1 MRLNQENIKL
11 INNLKSKPNYNPQ
24 KKKNSILHFGVGN
37 FHRAHQ
43 AFFVHEML
51 NNNEDT
57 SIIGVN
63 LRSDETRKN
72 LEEQNNYYSLYECTE
87 SDINIH
93 ILNPYKK
100 LLFGLKDK
108 KEISDLIANKETK
121 IITITVTEKGYHYNP
136 IDKTLDLNEDI
147 QNDLENKKL
156 KTLIGHL
163 SYGLI
168 ERYKKNKEEIYIL
181 SCDNLS
187 HNGDI
192 LKKVITDFVSHI
204 DKTIALWIEEQVKFP
219 CTMVDCIVPNTKKLP
234 SVIKEKFQDNSLV
247 LCEPYRDWYIEN
259 KSILLQNSLVH
270 ERIKFVDNVAFYENI
285 KLKILNASH
294 SALAYL
300 GLLLG
305 YTYVHEAI
313 DDELCYNFINKYLDK
328 EVIPTIQKED
338 KFDIPQYKQNILKRF
353 RNHFLNHK
361 LEQIG
366 MDGSLKIPIRI
377 IDTFKNRQKH
387 TEYSLTYIIIACW
400 LLFLKKD
407 NIQKY
412 NYNVLDPMAENLI
425 HIVNGEYNFV
435 EKIIELQSI
444 FNISEEDKI
453 ELKNKIK
460 YQINKI
466 ENLSLKNFLFEINQY

>member
-1 MRLNQENIKL
+1 MRLNQENIQL
-11 INNLKSKPNYNPQ
+11 IKNLKSKPDYDPQ
-24 KKKNSILHFGVGN
+24 ESKNSILHFGVGN

-51 NNNEDT
+51 NNNKDI
-57 SIIGVN
+57 SIIGIN
-63 LRSDETRKN
+63 IRSNKTKKT
-72 LEEQNNYYSLYECTE
+72 LGEQNNHYSLYECSE
-87 SDINIH
+87 NEINIH

-100 LLFGLKDK
+100 LLFGLEEK
-108 KEISDLIANKETK
+108 KVICDLIANEETK

-168 ERYKKNKEEIYIL
+168 ERYKKNKEDIYIL

-192 LKKVITDFVSHI
+192 LKKVVTDFVSLI
-204 DKTIALWIEEQVKFP
+204 NKNIALWIKERVKFP
-219 CTMVDCIVPNTKKLP
+219 CTMVDCIVPNTKTLP

-247 LCEPYRDWYIEN
+247 LCEAYRDWYIEN
-259 KSILLQNSLVH
+259 KSNLLQHFLVH
-270 ERIKFVDNVAFYENI
+270 ERIKFVDNVQFYENI

-305 YTYVHEAI
+305 HTYVHEAI
-313 DDELCYNFINKYLDK
+313 DDELCYNFINKYLNK
-328 EVIPTIQKED
+328 EVIPNIQKED
-338 KFDIPQYKQNILKRF
+338 NFDIPQYKKAILKRF
-353 RNHFLNHK
+353 RNRFLNHK

-377 IDTFKNRQKH
+377 IDTFKKRQKN
-387 TEYSLTYIIIACW
+387 TEYVFSYIIIACW
-400 LLFLKKD
+400 ILFLKKN
-407 NIQKY
+407 NIKKY
-412 NYNVLDPMAENLI
+412 SYNVSDPMSDELI
-425 HIVNGEYNFV
+425 NIVNNENNIV
-435 EKIIELQSI
+435 EKIIELKSI
-444 FNISEEDKI
+444 FDVSEEDKI
-453 ELKNKIK
+453 DLKNNVQL
-460 YQINKI
+460 QISKI
-466 ENLSLKNFLFEINQY
+466 ENLNLKNFLSSLD

>member
-24 KKKNSILHFGVGN
+24 KSKNSILHFGVGN

-51 NNNEDT
+51 NSNKDT
-57 SIIGVN
+57 SIIGIN
-63 LRSDETRKN
+63 LRSDETRRN

-100 LLFGLKDK
+100 LLFGLEDE
-108 KEISDLIANKETK
+108 KEICNLIANKETK
-121 IITITVTEKGYHYNP
+121 IITITVTEKGYHYDTVN
-136 IDKTLDLNEDI
+136 KSLDLNDDI
-147 QNDLENKKL
+147 LNDLENKKI
-156 KTLIGHL
+156 KTLVGHI

-168 ERYKKNKEEIYIL
+168 KRFKENKEDIYII

-192 LKKVITDFVSHI
+192 LKKVVIDFVSHI
-204 DKTIALWIEEQVKFP
+204 NKNIALWIEESVKFP

-234 SVIKEKFQDNSLV
+234 NEVEEKYKDNSLV
-247 LCEPYRDWYIEN
+247 ICEQYRDWYIEN
-259 KSILLQNSLVH
+259 KSNLLKSHLVH
-270 ERIKFVDNVAFYENI
+270 ERIKFVDNVEFYENI

-305 YTYVHEAI
+305 HKYVHEAI
-313 DDELCYNFINKYLDK
+313 GDALCYNFINNYLDR
-328 EVIPTIQKED
+328 EVIPTIQKQD
-338 KFDIPQYKQNILKRF
+338 NFDLVQYKKNVLKRF

-377 IDTFKNRQKH
+377 IDTFNNKNQNV
-387 TEYSLTYIIIACW
+387 EYIYTFIIVACW
-400 LLFLKKD
+400 ILFLKKN
-407 NIQKY
+407 NIKKYKY
-412 NYNVLDPMAENLI
+412 NVSDPISENLLN
-425 HIVNGEYNFV
+425 IVNYEKNAV
-435 EKIIELQSI
+435 EKII
-444 FNISEEDKI
+444 D
-453 ELKNKIK
+453 LKNIFDLSDEYKIILK
-460 YQINKI
+460 KNVKNQINNIESLNLKI
-466 ENLSLKNFLFEINQY
+466 FLSQLD